1 MSLEC
6 LANLDQ
12 IRMSCFRHWQ
22 KNALGKLE
30 AREKLKAG
38 TVVLKLKVAKNLRP
52 KDSKENIP
60 TSVEVPSDAT
70 GAQLAEA
77 VAKLVKVEA
86 ASLKLIS
93 GGKVLKEEGS
103 VCGDLGWD
111 FAQLIACSFC
121 KCCDIPQVSKYPWIF
136 IKN

>member
-1 MSLEC
+1 MIS
-6 LANLDQ
+6 
-12 IRMSCFRHWQ
+12 RSCSACRHWQ

-52 KDSKENIP
+52 MCKENIP
-60 TSVEVPSDAT
+60 TSVEVPSDAN

-77 VAKLVKVEA
+77 VGKLVNVEA

-93 GGKVLKEEGS
+93 GGKVLKEEGT
-103 VCGDLGWD
+103 VCGDLGCLFKFD
-111 FAQLIACSFC
+111 NLDNLKKKIACI
-121 KCCDIPQVSKYPWIF
+121 CCAPDTRAKRMINYEI
-136 IKN
+136 

>member
-1 MSLEC
+1 MMC
-6 LANLDQ
+6 H
-12 IRMSCFRHWQ
+12 RHWQ

-38 TVVLKLKVAKNLRP
+38 TVVLKLKIAKNLRP

-77 VAKLVKVEA
+77 VGKLVRVEA

-103 VCGDLGWD
+103 VCGDLGWE
-111 FAQLIACSFC
+111 FVQLHRLFVEYNLAR
-121 KCCDIPQVSKYPWIF
+121 D
-136 IKN
+136 N

>member
-1 MSLEC
+1 MIS
-6 LANLDQ
+6 
-12 IRMSCFRHWQ
+12 RSCSACRHWQ

-52 KDSKENIP
+52 MCKENIP
-60 TSVEVPSDAT
+60 TSVEVPSDAD

-77 VAKLVKVEA
+77 VGKLVNVEA

-93 GGKVLKEEGS
+93 GGKVLKEEGT
-103 VCGDLGWD
+103 VCGDLGCLFKFD
-111 FAQLIACSFC
+111 NLDNLKKKNRLYLLCTRYTC
-121 KCCDIPQVSKYPWIF
+121 KTYD
-136 IKN
+136 

>member
-1 MSLEC
+1 MRC
-6 LANLDQ
+6 
-12 IRMSCFRHWQ
+12 RHWQ

-52 KDSKENIP
+52 MCKENIP
-60 TSVEVPSDAT
+60 TSVEVPSNAN

-77 VAKLVKVEA
+77 VGKLVNVEA

-103 VCGDLGWD
+103 VCGDLGCA
-111 FAQLIACSFC
+111 FVQRSLSQPVQL
-121 KCCDIPQVSKYPWIF
+121 
-136 IKN
+136 NNT